1 MQLTLMVLINPIK
14 QYRKNECKLY
24 FTSVIKTKNYQFE
37 FAHKMSRTQH
47 FFIEIKETRQGIA
60 IKRGTIESV
69 NVLVH
74 KKNYSTQSDEAFDEV
89 LHDAFKTSGKKDA
102 LIFIHGLWAYSRPM
116 AYHLLQFDKHVVQK
130 TDSNIAFTLN
140 IIWHTPMPS
149 YFISRRQC
157 KRLALGIAPV
167 FWNSMDNL
175 LKINGLHPRL
185 HLLCHSMGNYFFE
198 NLLQSKP
205 LNKKVFEQVLLV
217 AADVDIDFFEKY
229 TDDMKALTNRVVLIN
244 NKNDVLLKVSRYLNR
259 VRRLGI
265 APPQYFEDF
274 QPFLKA
280 TEISQVGDV
289 RNVIALSGQH
299 IYYNASVKVLNYI
312 KSLLEGGAV
321 LEKIE

>member
-1 MQLTLMVLINPIK
+1 M
-14 QYRKNECKLY
+14 
-24 FTSVIKTKNYQFE
+24 SDTK
-37 FAHKMSRTQH
+37 H
-47 FFIEIKETRQGIA
+47 FFIEIKKTRQGFV
-60 IKRGTIESV
+60 IKRGIIESV
-69 NVLVH
+69 NALVH
-74 KKNYSTQSDEAFDEV
+74 KKIYSTQSDESFDES
-89 LHDAFKTSGKKDA
+89 LRDAFKTSGKKDV

-157 KRLALGIAPV
+157 KRLALGIAPI
-167 FWNSMDNL
+167 FWQTMDNL
-175 LKINGLHPRL
+175 LKVNDLHPRL

-205 LNKKVFEQVLLV
+205 LNQEVFAQILLV

-229 TDDMKALTNRVVLIN
+229 TDDMEALTKRVVLIN

-259 VRRLGI
+259 VHRLGI

-274 QPFLKA
+274 QPFLNA
-280 TEISQVGDV
+280 TEISQVRDV
-289 RNVIALSGQH
+289 KNLIALSGQH

-312 KSLLEGGAV
+312 KSLLEGGEV
-321 LEKIE
+321 LRKIE

>member
-1 MQLTLMVLINPIK
+1 M
-14 QYRKNECKLY
+14 
-24 FTSVIKTKNYQFE
+24 SHTK
-37 FAHKMSRTQH
+37 H
-47 FFIEIKETRQGIA
+47 FFIEIKETPQGFVIQ
-60 IKRGTIESV
+60 RGTIESV
-69 NVLVH
+69 NALVH
-74 KKNYSTQSDEAFDEV
+74 KKNYSTQSDEAFDKALQDV
-89 LHDAFKTSGKKDA
+89 FKTSGKKDA

-116 AYHLLQFDKHVVQK
+116 AYHLLQFDKHVIQK

-157 KRLALGIAPV
+157 KRLALGIASV

-175 LKINGLHPRL
+175 LKIKDLEPRL

-198 NLLQSKP
+198 NLIQNKP
-205 LNKKVFEQVLLV
+205 SHNSKVFEQILLV
-217 AADVDIDFFEKY
+217 AADVNIDFFKTY
-229 TDDMKALTNRVVLIN
+229 INIMKILTKRVVLLN

-259 VRRLGI
+259 MSRLGI

-280 TEISQVGDV
+280 TEISQVRDV
-289 RNVIALSGQH
+289 KNVIALSGQH

-312 KSLLEGGAV
+312 KSLLEGGEV
-321 LEKIE
+321 LKNIE

>member
-1 MQLTLMVLINPIK
+1 M
-14 QYRKNECKLY
+14 
-24 FTSVIKTKNYQFE
+24 SDTK
-37 FAHKMSRTQH
+37 H
-47 FFIEIKETRQGIA
+47 FFIEIKETPQGFVTQ
-60 IKRGTIESV
+60 RGTIESV
-69 NVLVH
+69 NALVH
-74 KKNYSTQSDEAFDEV
+74 KKNYSTQSDKAFDEA
-89 LHDAFKTSGKKDA
+89 LHDAFKTSGKNDA

-116 AYHLLQFDKHVVQK
+116 AYHLLQFDKHIVQK

-167 FWNSMDNL
+167 FWNIIDNL
-175 LKINGLHPRL
+175 LKIKDLVPRL

-198 NLLQSKP
+198 NLLQSKA
-205 LNKKVFEQVLLV
+205 LNSKVFEQILLV

-229 TDDMKALTNRVVLIN
+229 TDDMKTLTKRVVLIN

-265 APPQYFEDF
+265 APPQYFEYF
-274 QPFLKA
+274 HPFLKA
-280 TEISQVGDV
+280 TEISQVRDV
-289 RNVIALSGQH
+289 RNLVALSGQH

-312 KSLLEGGAV
+312 KSLLEGGEV
-321 LEKIE
+321 KESIK